1 MNKSRLLGTVCA
13 CVLPL
18 CIASPANAAFVLTI
32 DDLSTGGTDVTV
44 LDGDA
49 DGVITYSGAIGAF
62 AVNVTT
68 GISKPTITGPQ
79 LLDLNSI
86 NVSGGAGDGYQ
97 PDRYRLYTG
106 SPAGLTGLFGGTT
119 IGTVDVDFLSD
130 DANAQFGGTS
140 FFDPPVTSTGAFS
153 GSGTGTP
160 TLTGPYSLTIV
171 AAISHSGSGVTS
183 FDAEIQVVPVP
194 RRRLALRHRPTGSG
208 RYSKTQESVNS
219 SNPTN
224 RDGGFGRRFALC

>member
-1 MNKSRLLGTVCA
+1 MKKSRLLGAVCA
-13 CVLPL
+13 CILPL
-18 CIASPANAAFVLTI
+18 CIAGPVNAAFVLTI
-32 DDLSTGGTDVTV
+32 DDLSTGGIDVTV

-49 DGVITYSGAIGAF
+49 DGVITYSGAVGVF
-62 AVNVTT
+62 TVNVTT

-86 NVSGGAGDGYQ
+86 DVSGSAGDLTISLTDTGYS
-97 PDRYRLYTG
+97 G

-183 FDAEIQVVPVP
+183 FDAEIQAVPVP
-194 RRRLALRHRPTGSG
+194 AAVWLFGSG
-208 RYSKTQESVNS
+208 LLGMV
-219 SNPTN
+219 
-224 RDGGFGRRFALC
+224 GVARRKKA